1 LVQDEARLPNCKPPP
16 CPNAHFISFL
26 FGVWNEFGISKELL
40 KDVGTLVDTHSLA
53 LVSDEVGTGDGIEL
67 YRC

>member
-1 LVQDEARLPNCKPPP
+1 V
-16 CPNAHFISFL
+16 HFISFL
-26 FGVWNEFGISKELL
+26 FGVWKEFDISKELL

-53 LVSDEVGTGDGIEL
+53 LVSEEVGTGDGTEL